1 MARLVWALIAVATI
15 FCVGWL
21 GNTLRPYKAGD
32 EKPPLVERRTS
43 QGAADVPQPLVQQAP
58 ELPAATSA
66 VDPARAWPTA
76 QERVPRV
83 QVEQEER
90 FLFVCVQYGRHNNQL
105 ISLAKSYSL
114 AYHSNRTLVLPQMY
128 KKHPHDES
136 TRPAEQFYD
145 LSSGPVRVRT
155 SAEFQALWGNHSE
168 VMCVDGARRCT
179 YTRGHIPCASLT
191 PLPFPDGRRNVEH
204 VQAGPQ
210 LVVTGGENT
219 FFANVPHSPCMYRW
233 LKLQPKYEA
242 EVRRAQLALKLPTD
256 YFGLHVRWM
265 ENKCRWALGKAH
277 ARAYEKHNLPKPDF
291 LQDIFPM
298 CQMQPNY
305 YRKFWNHTGNFFVAH
320 DHQSDAAFYRK
331 LVRDGAVFYAS
342 FKGFSAL
349 QGDEAML
356 LDFWLLVGAKVFVG
370 NAMSTLSMNVCGVRT
385 ALGRQCDNMQL
396 MAKMYPCF
404 LHPDFDKAFNV
415 TT

>member
-1 MARLVWALIAVATI
+1 MRSHPLWSVAPHRAQQMCRNRSSSRHRNCLRLLPRWIPPGPGPRRRREFHGFKWNKRSGSYLCA
-15 FCVGWL
+15 F
-21 GNTLRPYKAGD
+21 NT
-32 EKPPLVERRTS
+32 
-43 QGAADVPQPLVQQAP
+43 
-58 ELPAATSA
+58 AATTTSSS
-66 VDPARAWPTA
+66 PW
-76 QERVPRV
+76 Q
-83 QVEQEER
+83 
-90 FLFVCVQYGRHNNQL
+90 
-105 ISLAKSYSL
+105 
-114 AYHSNRTLVLPQMY
+114 NRTAWHIIQTERLSYP
-128 KKHPHDES
+128 KCTRNTHTTSPH
-136 TRPAEQFYD
+136 AQ
-145 LSSGPVRVRT
+145 LSSSTTCRPGR
-155 SAEFQALWGNHSE
+155 
-168 VMCVDGARRCT
+168 CVCGH
-179 YTRGHIPCASLT
+179 TRGHIPCASLT